1 MSNNFGF
8 SSLSGKVIRKDYD
21 KALRQIIMNKPSLT
35 NQEKRA
41 VLNKLHVPPPPP
53 PKKGGRRSKR
63 RTSKKQQK
71 MSKKKRKYNK
81 KTMKRFNKK

>member
-41 VLNKLHVPPPPP
+41 VLNKLPVPPP

>member
-41 VLNKLHVPPPPP
+41 VLNKLPPPPPP